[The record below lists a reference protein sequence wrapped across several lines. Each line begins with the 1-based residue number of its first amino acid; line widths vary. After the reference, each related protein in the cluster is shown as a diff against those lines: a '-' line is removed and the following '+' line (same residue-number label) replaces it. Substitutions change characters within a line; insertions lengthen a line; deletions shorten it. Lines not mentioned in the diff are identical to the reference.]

1 MKTTITFRDVHG
13 LGGDLVDA
21 HDGHEVALLD
31 DQPSN
36 HYLADDGDR
45 TYQVACRDCADGH
58 AFPAWGDELELTTS
72 SMPCTDFTYVG
83 SDPEDGPYSKC
94 GTHPHAPEVMGD
106 PDTLDVIG
114 WCEEW
119 RAPSWS
125 EVNLHREVLRRFRN
139 AKNNPTTTKEN

>member
-21 HDGHEVALLD
+21 HDGHEVTLLD
-31 DQPSN
+31 DQPRDPID
-36 HYLADDGDR
+36 HLTDDGDR
-45 TYQVACRDCADGH
+45 LCRVTCRDCADGH
-58 AFPAWGDELELTTS
+58 VFPAWGEELEITTS

-83 SDPEDGPYSKC
+83 SDDEDGPYSKC

-106 PDTLDVIG
+106 PEELELIG

-119 RAPSWS
+119 QPPSWE
-125 EVNLHREVLRRFRN
+125 EVNLHRETLRRFRN
-139 AKNNPTTTKEN
+139 AKARRQA